1 VGEALLLAGR
11 GGHVPAERHVQVR
24 GGRADHVPHGQAGRV
39 PHGSACHVP
48 CGQTGLFL
56 VPGGGSSA

>member
-1 VGEALLLAGR
+1 MGEALLLAGR
-11 GGHVPAERHVQVR
+11 GGHVPAERHVQVH
-24 GGRADHVPHGQAGRV
+24 GGQGDHVPHGQAGRV